1 MREEVEQRDTHI
13 LNLREQLLCMTA
25 AEQPPHSQTTD
36 TGSQTET
43 SSQAEPHIS
52 LDSSVDPSPPPSTG
66 QHCSSSR
73 THRPSPPCAQPVAE
87 EQRLQQ
93 CRKPPKTAILMDSNG
108 KFLNHREVFP
118 RHSVGKFWCPHTDKA
133 LQLLCHTHL
142 GDPDNIIIHTGTNDL
157 RYKERRLPCD
167 LINKINRKITT
178 DCAMLTNVNIAHHPT
193 LTHEHLHDH
202 VHLVRDSVWI
212 FAEDLRGATASGEPS
227 APHLI
232 RGPPQPH
239 EARRHT
245 PTSEERGEP
254 SLPEPHPVGLQPS
267 RSPPSGA
274 PPSRAQPDTGARS
287 QDNMASNAHYT
298 GAQHGTAQ
306 AMLSPER
313 HPTYAQVVSGNP
325 DIES

>member
-1 MREEVEQRDTHI
+1 
-13 LNLREQLLCMTA
+13 
-25 AEQPPHSQTTD
+25 
-36 TGSQTET
+36 
-43 SSQAEPHIS
+43 
-52 LDSSVDPSPPPSTG
+52 
-66 QHCSSSR
+66 
-73 THRPSPPCAQPVAE
+73 
-87 EQRLQQ
+87 
-93 CRKPPKTAILMDSNG
+93 MDSNG
-108 KFLNHREVFP
+108 KFLNHRELFP

-157 RYKERRLPCD
+157 RYKGEKVAEAVVKVARKAHREFPRANITISTLLPRTDFPCD

-178 DCAMLTNVNIAHHPT
+178 NCAMLINVNIAHHPT
-193 LTHEHLHDH
+193 LTHEHLYDH
-202 VHLVRDSVWI
+202 VHLVRDRIWI
-212 FAEDLRGATASGEPS
+212 FAEDLRGATANGEPS

-232 RGPPQPH
+232 RGPPQPN

-245 PTSEERGEP
+245 PHQRRERRAQPTRTPP
-254 SLPEPHPVGLQPS
+254 SRAQPS
-267 RSPPSGA
+267 GSPPSGA

-313 HPTYAQVVSGNP
+313 HLTYAQVVSGNP
-325 DIES
+325 DIGELRQLLHLICKIIG

>member
-1 MREEVEQRDTHI
+1 
-13 LNLREQLLCMTA
+13 
-25 AEQPPHSQTTD
+25 
-36 TGSQTET
+36 
-43 SSQAEPHIS
+43 
-52 LDSSVDPSPPPSTG
+52 
-66 QHCSSSR
+66 
-73 THRPSPPCAQPVAE
+73 
-87 EQRLQQ
+87 
-93 CRKPPKTAILMDSNG
+93 MDSNG

-157 RYKERRLPCD
+157 RYKGEKVAEAVVKVARKAHREFPRANITISTLLPRTDFPCD

-245 PTSEERGEP
+245 PHQRRERRAQPTRTPP
-254 SLPEPHPVGLQPS
+254 SRAQPS
-267 RSPPSGA
+267 GSPPSGA

-298 GAQHGTAQ
+298 GAQHGTA
-306 AMLSPER
+306 
-313 HPTYAQVVSGNP
+313 
-325 DIES
+325 

>member
-52 LDSSVDPSPPPSTG
+52 LDSSVDPSPPTPPQDSTAPPA
-66 QHCSSSR
+66 
-73 THRPSPPCAQPVAE
+73 THTGPPPPPPCAQPVAE

-108 KFLNHREVFP
+108 KFLKHRELFP

-142 GDPDNIIIHTGTNDL
+142 GDPDNIIIHTGTNNL
-157 RYKERRLPCD
+157 RYKGEKVAEAVVKVARKAHREFPRANITISTLLPRTDFPCD

-178 DCAMLTNVNIAHHPT
+178 D
-193 LTHEHLHDH
+193 
-202 VHLVRDSVWI
+202 
-212 FAEDLRGATASGEPS
+212 
-227 APHLI
+227 
-232 RGPPQPH
+232 
-239 EARRHT
+239 
-245 PTSEERGEP
+245 
-254 SLPEPHPVGLQPS
+254 
-267 RSPPSGA
+267 
-274 PPSRAQPDTGARS
+274 
-287 QDNMASNAHYT
+287 
-298 GAQHGTAQ
+298 
-306 AMLSPER
+306 
-313 HPTYAQVVSGNP
+313 
-325 DIES
+325 

>member
-1 MREEVEQRDTHI
+1 MSLFKEETRATIARLGENVR
-13 LNLREQLLCMTA
+13 
-25 AEQPPHSQTTD
+25 
-36 TGSQTET
+36 
-43 SSQAEPHIS
+43 
-52 LDSSVDPSPPPSTG
+52 

-73 THRPSPPCAQPVAE
+73 TQALPSPCAQPVAE

-93 CRKPPKTAILMDSNG
+93 CRKPRKTAILMDSNG
-108 KFLNHREVFP
+108 KFLNHRELFP
-118 RHSVGKFWCPHTDKA
+118 RHSVDF
-133 LQLLCHTHL
+133 
-142 GDPDNIIIHTGTNDL
+142 
-157 RYKERRLPCD
+157 PCD

-212 FAEDLRGATASGEPS
+212 FAEDLRGATANGEPS

-254 SLPEPHPVGLQPS
+254 SLPEPHPVGPGPADPRPVEPRLVEPS
-267 RSPPSGA
+267 QTLMPALPQSAGKS
-274 PPSRAQPDTGARS
+274 SSDL
-287 QDNMASNAHYT
+287 D
-298 GAQHGTAQ
+298 
-306 AMLSPER
+306 
-313 HPTYAQVVSGNP
+313 
-325 DIES
+325 